1 MFGLK
6 RHSEENTVRIG
17 VYLFI
22 SLSFKLQE
30 SANKVNKKV
39 RELRTRKDDPVHC
52 LKDMLVHA
60 RVRFFHIFTVL
71 FLLTGLYCT
80 TCPTLVSHSI
90 YFSV

>member
-22 SLSFKLQE
+22 ALSFKLQE

-60 RVRFFHIFTVL
+60 RVRLFYILAWF
-71 FLLTGLYCT
+71 FLL
-80 TCPTLVSHSI
+80 
-90 YFSV
+90 